1 MSNFKVGII
10 GYGYIGKAVVNKFLS
25 CSNHHIRILDRNI
38 PNCLDVK
45 EWIQGDF
52 REKRVISNFIK
63 DLDILIHLA
72 SSNVPLTSSASIDI
86 KDNVSSMIQILD
98 LSKKL
103 NPNIYIIFASSAS
116 VYGNQMF
123 FPITEESLPLPISF
137 YGLEKLSIEHYLR
150 IYNRQ
155 FDINYASCRISN
167 PYGRGQKFNTLQ
179 GIVSIIKYA
188 YQNNSDISIYGAN
201 ECTRDL
207 IHISDLADAFY
218 KLSINKPLNRVI
230 NVSSGKEIKITKL
243 IKVIEEILG
252 DKVKADFLELRP
264 TDIKR
269 SVLDNKK
276 IMELIEWAPKKDL
289 FEGLEEF
296 FDN

>member
-207 IHISDLADAFY
+207 IHIL
-218 KLSINKPLNRVI
+218 
-230 NVSSGKEIKITKL
+230 
-243 IKVIEEILG
+243 
-252 DKVKADFLELRP
+252 
-264 TDIKR
+264 
-269 SVLDNKK
+269 
-276 IMELIEWAPKKDL
+276 
-289 FEGLEEF
+289 
-296 FDN
+296 